1 MRSSETDYRQLGS
14 SKPSRQRLPLNR
26 FCTIQHQRRLQSAP
40 ACARSCTLIL
50 LYWPKT
56 SKTQPVR
63 PTLFCPFRARDLI
76 AVTRRSANVTRF
88 IILSTPHTSLP
99 SPTTSPPSH
108 GTSRHRAML
117 RITPPPAS
125 TGRLGDIFAALQPL
139 ALTRAD
145 RRPSLSPT
153 PFQDTYFIT
162 VQDSGATSDLE
173 WKDALSAAVS
183 RLVTSLPLEK
193 SDCSVLGNWMA

>member
-1 MRSSETDYRQLGS
+1 MSRLALGQCS
-14 SKPSRQRLPLNR
+14 AFLRDRLPSARLVKAVSTAAAAQQVLHDSTSTSAAICSSL
-26 FCTIQHQRRLQSAP
+26 CTKLYPDLALLAQNIQDSA
-40 ACARSCTLIL
+40 
-50 LYWPKT
+50 
-56 SKTQPVR
+56 
-63 PTLFCPFRARDLI
+63 
-76 AVTRRSANVTRF
+76 ANVTRF